1 MPGVD
6 DRPVWRK
13 RARSWEGLRREA
25 EALLLLG
32 PPVVRLL
39 RIEDQ
44 VLILEHILPGTPA
57 AERPDDEAMAAVAA
71 TLLALWV
78 PVPARCGLPTVH
90 QECAVLDDDQ
100 AVAPLPPRVVRAA
113 RVTLDRLLRD
123 PVEDRVLHGDLHPQN
138 LLWAQDRG
146 WVAIDPHGLV
156 GDPGYDVGP
165 LLINPWNADPVA
177 LLDRRLPLLAQL
189 LGMTVE
195 RVAAWGLVRAVLAE
209 AWHVQDTGHTA
220 GGALAVAE
228 RLTQAVSSDR

>member
-1 MPGVD
+1 VD
-6 DRPVWRK
+6 HCPVWRK
-13 RARSWEGLRREA
+13 RARSREELHREA
-25 EALLLLG
+25 EALRLLG

-39 RIEDQ
+39 RVEEQ
-44 VLILEHILPGTPA
+44 VLVLEHILPGVPA
-57 AERPDDEAMAAVAA
+57 AERPDDEALAAVAA

-78 PVPARCGLPTVH
+78 AVPPLCGLPTVH
-90 QECAVLDDDQ
+90 QECAALDDDE

-113 RVTLDRLLRD
+113 RMTLDRLLRD

-138 LLWAQDRG
+138 LLWARDRG

-177 LLDRRLPLLAQL
+177 LLDRRLPALAQQ
-189 LGMTVE
+189 LGMPAE

-209 AWHVQDTGHTA
+209 AWHVQDTGRTA

-228 RLTQAVSSDR
+228 RLTQVVSSDRDW

>member
-1 MPGVD
+1 MP
-6 DRPVWRK
+6 P
-13 RARSWEGLRREA
+13 L
-25 EALLLLG
+25 
-32 PPVVRLL
+32 
-39 RIEDQ
+39 
-44 VLILEHILPGTPA
+44 
-57 AERPDDEAMAAVAA
+57 
-71 TLLALWV
+71 
-78 PVPARCGLPTVH
+78 CGLPTVH
-90 QECAVLDDDQ
+90 QECAALDDAE

-113 RVTLDRLLRD
+113 RVTLDRLLRH

-138 LLWAQDRG
+138 LLWSQDRG

-165 LLINPWNADPVA
+165 LLINPWNADPIA

-189 LGMTVE
+189 LGMPVE

-228 RLTQAVSSDR
+228 RLTQG

>member
-1 MPGVD
+1 VD
-6 DRPVWRK
+6 HCPVWRK
-13 RARSWEGLRREA
+13 RAQSREELHREA
-25 EALLLLG
+25 EALRLLG

-39 RIEDQ
+39 RVEEQ
-44 VLILEHILPGTPA
+44 VLVLEHILPGVPA
-57 AERPDDEAMAAVAA
+57 AERPDDEALAAVAA

-78 PVPARCGLPTVH
+78 PVPPLCGLPTVH
-90 QECAVLDDDQ
+90 QECAAIDDDE

-113 RVTLDRLLRD
+113 RMTLDRLLRD

-138 LLWAQDRG
+138 LLWARDRG

-177 LLDRRLPLLAQL
+177 LLDRRLPALAQQ
-189 LGMTVE
+189 LGMPAE

-209 AWHVQDTGHTA
+209 AWHVQDTGRTA

-228 RLTQAVSSDR
+228 RLTQVVSSDR

>member
-1 MPGVD
+1 MD
-6 DRPVWRK
+6 HCPVWRK
-13 RARSWEGLRREA
+13 RAQSREELHREA
-25 EALLLLG
+25 EALRLLG

-39 RIEDQ
+39 RVEEQ
-44 VLILEHILPGTPA
+44 VLVLEHILPGVPA
-57 AERPDDEAMAAVAA
+57 AERPDDEALAAVAA

-78 PVPARCGLPTVH
+78 AVPPLCGLPTVH
-90 QECAVLDDDQ
+90 QECAALDDDE

-113 RVTLDRLLRD
+113 RMTLDRLLRD

-138 LLWAQDRG
+138 LLWARDRG

-177 LLDRRLPLLAQL
+177 LLDRRLPALAQQ
-189 LGMTVE
+189 LGMPAE

-209 AWHVQDTGHTA
+209 AWHVQDTGRTA

-228 RLTQAVSSDR
+228 RLTQVVSSER

>member
-1 MPGVD
+1 MD

-13 RARSWEGLRREA
+13 RARSWEELRREA

-100 AVAPLPPRVVRAA
+100 AVAPLPPGSCGPPAWRWTGCCATPSRTGFCTA
-113 RVTLDRLLRD
+113 TCT
-123 PVEDRVLHGDLHPQN
+123 PQN
-138 LLWAQDRG
+138 LLWAQGRG

>member
-1 MPGVD
+1 MRGVD
-6 DRPVWRK
+6 DRPVWCK
-13 RARSWEGLRREA
+13 GARSWEELRREA

-57 AERPDDEAMAAVAA
+57 AALPDDEAMAAVAA

-78 PVPARCGLPTVH
+78 RVPARCGLPTVH
-90 QECAVLDDDQ
+90 QECATLDDDQ
-100 AVAPLPPRVVRAA
+100 AVAPLPPRVVRTA

-156 GDPGYDVGP
+156 GDPGYDVG
-165 LLINPWNADPVA
+165 
-177 LLDRRLPLLAQL
+177 RF
-189 LGMTVE
+189 
-195 RVAAWGLVRAVLAE
+195 
-209 AWHVQDTGHTA
+209 
-220 GGALAVAE
+220 
-228 RLTQAVSSDR
+228 

>member
-1 MPGVD
+1 MTVESGARERGVGRSYTE
-6 DRPVWRK
+6 RPRRCSFWAR
-13 RARSWEGLRREA
+13 RSCGCCGLRIRSWSWSTSCPAHR
-25 EALLLLG
+25 
-32 PPVVRLL
+32 
-39 RIEDQ
+39 Q
-44 VLILEHILPGTPA
+44 PGARTT
-57 AERPDDEAMAAVAA
+57 RQWAAVAA

-78 PVPARCGLPTVH
+78 PVPPRCGLPTVH
-90 QECAVLDDDQ
+90 QECAALDDDQ
-100 AVAPLPPRVVRAA
+100 AVAPLPPRVVRDA

-146 WVAIDPHGLV
+146 WVAIDPHGVV

-209 AWHVQDTGHTA
+209 AWHVQDTEHTA

-228 RLTQAVSSDR
+228 RLTQVVSSDR

>member
-1 MPGVD
+1 VD
-6 DRPVWRK
+6 HCPVWRK
-13 RARSWEGLRREA
+13 RARSREELHREA
-25 EALLLLG
+25 DALRLLG

-39 RIEDQ
+39 RVEEQ
-44 VLILEHILPGTPA
+44 VLVLEHILPGVPA
-57 AERPDDEAMAAVAA
+57 AERPDDEALAAVAA

-78 PVPARCGLPTVH
+78 AVPPLCGLPTVH
-90 QECAVLDDDQ
+90 QECAALDDDE

-113 RVTLDRLLRD
+113 RMTLDRLLRD

-138 LLWAQDRG
+138 LLWARDRG

-177 LLDRRLPLLAQL
+177 LLDRRLPALAQQ
-189 LGMTVE
+189 LGMPAE

-209 AWHVQDTGHTA
+209 AWHVQDTGRTA

-228 RLTQAVSSDR
+228 RLTQVVSSER

>member
-1 MPGVD
+1 VD
-6 DRPVWRK
+6 HCPVWRK
-13 RARSWEGLRREA
+13 RARSREELHREA
-25 EALLLLG
+25 EALRLLG

-39 RIEDQ
+39 RVEEQ
-44 VLILEHILPGTPA
+44 VLVLEHILPGVPA
-57 AERPDDEAMAAVAA
+57 AERPDDEALAAVAA

-78 PVPARCGLPTVH
+78 AVPPLCGLPTVH
-90 QECAVLDDDQ
+90 QECAALDDDE

-113 RVTLDRLLRD
+113 RMTLDRLLRD

-138 LLWAQDRG
+138 LLWARDRG

-177 LLDRRLPLLAQL
+177 LLDRRLPALAQH
-189 LGMTVE
+189 LGMPAE

-209 AWHVQDTGHTA
+209 AWHVQDTGRTA

-228 RLTQAVSSDR
+228 RLTQVVSSDR

>member
-1 MPGVD
+1 MD
-6 DRPVWRK
+6 HCPVWRK
-13 RARSWEGLRREA
+13 RARSREELHREA
-25 EALLLLG
+25 DALRLLG

-39 RIEDQ
+39 RVEEQ
-44 VLILEHILPGTPA
+44 VLVLEHILPGVPA
-57 AERPDDEAMAAVAA
+57 AERPDDEALAAVAA

-78 PVPARCGLPTVH
+78 AVPPLCGLPTVH
-90 QECAVLDDDQ
+90 QECAALDDDE

-113 RVTLDRLLRD
+113 RMTLDRLLRD

-138 LLWAQDRG
+138 LLWARDRG

-177 LLDRRLPLLAQL
+177 LLDRRLPALAQQ
-189 LGMTVE
+189 LGMPAE

-209 AWHVQDTGHTA
+209 AWHVQDTGRTA

-228 RLTQAVSSDR
+228 RLTQVVSSER

>member
-1 MPGVD
+1 MD
-6 DRPVWRK
+6 HCPVWRK
-13 RARSWEGLRREA
+13 RARSREELHREA
-25 EALLLLG
+25 EALRLLG

-39 RIEDQ
+39 RVEEQ
-44 VLILEHILPGTPA
+44 VLVLEHILPGVPA
-57 AERPDDEAMAAVAA
+57 AERPDDEALAAVAA

-78 PVPARCGLPTVH
+78 AVPPLCGLPTVH
-90 QECAVLDDDQ
+90 QECAALDDDE

-113 RVTLDRLLRD
+113 RMTLDRLLRD

-138 LLWAQDRG
+138 LLWARDRG

-177 LLDRRLPLLAQL
+177 LLDRRLPALAQH
-189 LGMTVE
+189 LGMPAE

-209 AWHVQDTGHTA
+209 AWHVQDTGRTA

-228 RLTQAVSSDR
+228 RLTQVVSSDR